1 MPNRY
6 IYDLTFEDHH
16 MEEDRQ
22 CTNDLK
28 RVQIDYY
35 NMKYLILEKI
45 YDTLCEMDE
54 HEIKKTIMR
63 SDIISRL

>member
-6 IYDLTFEDHH
+6 IYDLTFEDKHS
-16 MEEDRQ
+16 EEDRE

-35 NMKYLILEKI
+35 NMKYLILKKV
-45 YDTLCEMDE
+45 YLTLCDMDE
-54 HEIKKTIMR
+54 HEIKKTVMR